1 MQLVIPLSTAGEPL
15 FKRIYAG
22 LRKSILSGALPSGG
36 KLPSTRDLARE
47 LGVSRTV
54 VVLAYEHLLAEGFV
68 SGRMGSGTYV
78 AHDISRM
85 YGAGPGKPIDLKLT
99 SFGASAEQAT
109 ARVPVRSR
117 RRPPLPYDFAYAGCD
132 AESFP
137 LQAWN
142 RILLRCA
149 RKAPISELDYGLA
162 AGNLALRQAICTH
175 LRRSRAVQCDPSR
188 IIVVNGSQ
196 QALDLITRILI
207 ERGDSVAIEDPAYQG
222 TTEVLRTAGA
232 RLLPVPVDRQGLDTD
247 RLPASAR
254 AVFVTPSHQF
264 PTGATLSLERRIA
277 LLDWARRKNAVV
289 IEDDYDGEFRY
300 EGQPLESLQG
310 LDRDSRVVYIGTFS
324 RTVFSSLRIGY
335 LVAPSTLV
343 PALTA
348 AKWLC
353 DRHTPNLEQ
362 QTLAEFIA
370 TGTYGRHLRRV
381 QRRNALRR
389 RTLLDAVA
397 KYFGNR
403 VELTGDGAGAHVALW
418 PRRRVSEE
426 SIVER
431 AKLQGVGVYG
441 LATYHLQRPPR
452 PGFMLGYSRLTEG
465 QIQEGISRLSQ
476 VL

>member
-1 MQLVIPLSTAGEPL
+1 VQFAIPLAATGDPL
-15 FKRIYAG
+15 FRRIYSG

-36 KLPSTRDLARE
+36 KLPSTRELARE
-47 LGVSRTV
+47 LAVSRTV

-68 SGRMGSGTYV
+68 AGRMGSGTYV

-85 YGAGPGKPIDLKLT
+85 YGTRTEKPIDFKLS
-99 SFGASAEQAT
+99 SFGSSAEQAT
-109 ARVPVRSR
+109 ARVHVRSR
-117 RRPPLPYDFAYAGCD
+117 RRHPLPYDFAYAGCD
-132 AESFP
+132 AGIFP
-137 LQAWN
+137 LQTWN

-149 RKAPISELDYGLA
+149 RKVPIAELDYGLA
-162 AGNLALRQAICTH
+162 AGNLSLRQAICTH

-207 ERGDSVAIEDPAYQG
+207 ERGDAVAIEDPAYQG
-222 TTEVLRTAGA
+222 TSEVLRTAGA
-232 RLLPVPVDRQGLDTD
+232 RLLPVPVDRQGLDPD
-247 RLPASAR
+247 RLPVSAR

-277 LLDWARRKNAVV
+277 LLDWARRRNAVV

-370 TGTYGRHLRRV
+370 SGAYGRHLRRV
-381 QRRNALRR
+381 QRRNAVRR
-389 RTLLDAVA
+389 RTLLDAVDR
-397 KYFGNR
+397 YLGDR
-403 VELTGDGAGAHVALW
+403 IELTGDAAGAHVALW

-426 SIVER
+426 SIVAR

-441 LATYHLQRPPR
+441 LAVYHLQRVPR
-452 PGFMLGYSRLTEG
+452 PGLMLGYSRLSEG
-465 QIQEGISRLSQ
+465 QIHEGICRLAK

>member
-1 MQLVIPLSTAGEPL
+1 LQSVIPLGPAGEPL
-15 FKRIYAG
+15 FKRIYTG
-22 LRKSILSGALPSGG
+22 LRTTILSGALPTRG
-36 KLPSTRDLARE
+36 KLPSTRELAMQ

-54 VVLAYEHLLAEGFV
+54 VVLAYEQLLAEGFV
-68 SGRMGSGTYV
+68 SGRIGSGTYV
-78 AHDISRM
+78 AHGISRM
-85 YGAGPGKPIDLKLT
+85 HGTRSKKPIELKLAC
-99 SFGASAEQAT
+99 FGTLAQQAT
-109 ARVPVRSR
+109 ARVSVRSQG
-117 RRPPLPYDFAYAGCD
+117 RPALPYDFAYAGCD
-132 AESFP
+132 AEAFP

-149 RKAPISELDYGLA
+149 RKAPASELDYGLA
-162 AGNLALRQAICTH
+162 AGNLALREAICAH
-175 LRRSRAVQCDPSR
+175 LRRSRAVQCDASQV
-188 IIVVNGSQ
+188 IVVNGSQ

-207 ERGDSVAIEDPAYQG
+207 ERGDAVAIENPAYQG
-222 TTEVLRTAGA
+222 TSEVLRTAGA
-232 RLLPVPVDRQGLDTD
+232 RLLPVPVDRQGLDPD
-247 RLPASAR
+247 RLPERAR

-289 IEDDYDGEFRY
+289 VEDDYDGEFRY

-335 LVAPSTLV
+335 LVAPSMLV

-370 TGTYGRHLRRV
+370 NGTYGRHLRRV
-381 QRRNALRR
+381 QRINAVRR
-389 RTLLDAVA
+389 RTLLEAVDE
-397 KYFGNR
+397 YLGNR

-426 SIVER
+426 SIVAR

-452 PGFMLGYSRLTEG
+452 PGFMLGYSRLTDG
-465 QIQEGISRLSQ
+465 QIREGICRLAQ
-476 VL
+476 IL

>member
-1 MQLVIPLSTAGEPL
+1 
-15 FKRIYAG
+15 
-22 LRKSILSGALPSGG
+22 
-36 KLPSTRDLARE
+36 
-47 LGVSRTV
+47 VS
-54 VVLAYEHLLAEGFV
+54 
-68 SGRMGSGTYV
+68 
-78 AHDISRM
+78 
-85 YGAGPGKPIDLKLT
+85 
-99 SFGASAEQAT
+99 
-109 ARVPVRSR
+109 VRSR

-137 LQAWN
+137 LQTWN

-149 RKAPISELDYGLA
+149 RKTLTSELDYGLA

-188 IIVVNGSQ
+188 VVVVNGSQ

-207 ERGDSVAIEDPAYQG
+207 ERGDAVAIEDPAYQG
-222 TTEVLRTAGA
+222 TSEVLRTAGA
-232 RLLPVPVDRQGLDTD
+232 RLLPVPVDHQGLNPDG
-247 RLPASAR
+247 LPERAR

-264 PTGATLSLERRIA
+264 PTGGTLSLERRLA
-277 LLDWARRKNAVV
+277 LLDWARRRNAVV

-335 LVAPSTLV
+335 LVAPSALV

-370 TGTYGRHLRRV
+370 NGAYGRHLRRV
-381 QRRNALRR
+381 QRINAVRR
-389 RTLLDAVA
+389 RTLLDAVS
-397 KYFGNR
+397 KYLGNR
-403 VELTGDGAGAHVALW
+403 VEVTGEGAGAHVALW
-418 PRRRVSEE
+418 PRRRVSEDH
-426 SIVER
+426 VVAR
-431 AKLQGVGVYG
+431 AKLRGVGVYG
-441 LATYHLQRPPR
+441 LAPYYLRPPPR
-452 PGFMLGYSRLTEG
+452 PGFMLGYSRLTEDQIHEGICRLG
-465 QIQEGISRLSQ
+465 QIL
-476 VL
+476 

>member
-1 MQLVIPLSTAGEPL
+1 LQFVIPLESDGEPL

-22 LRKSILSGALPSGG
+22 LRTSILAGALPSRG
-36 KLPSTRDLARE
+36 KLPSTREVARQ

-54 VVLAYEHLLAEGFV
+54 VVLAYEQLLAEGFV
-68 SGRMGSGTYV
+68 SGRIGSGTYV
-78 AHDISRM
+78 AHGISRM
-85 YGAGPGKPIDLKLT
+85 YGTRPEKPIDLKLA
-99 SFGASAEQAT
+99 SFGGAAAQAT
-109 ARVPVRSR
+109 ARVSVRSQ
-117 RRPPLPYDFAYAGCD
+117 RRPALPYDFAYAGCD
-132 AESFP
+132 AEAFP

-149 RKAPISELDYGLA
+149 RKTPVSELDYGLA
-162 AGNLALRQAICTH
+162 AGNLSLRQAICTH

-196 QALDLITRILI
+196 QALDLITRVLI
-207 ERGDSVAIEDPAYQG
+207 ERGDAVAIENPAYQG
-222 TTEVLRTAGA
+222 TSEVLRTAGA
-232 RLLPVPVDRQGLDTD
+232 RLLPVPVDRQGLDPD
-247 RLPASAR
+247 RLPERAR

-277 LLDWARRKNAVV
+277 LLDWARRRNAVV
-289 IEDDYDGEFRY
+289 VEDDYDGEFRY

-310 LDRDSRVVYIGTFS
+310 LDRDSRVIYVGTFS

-335 LVAPSTLV
+335 LVAPSMLV
-343 PALTA
+343 PALTG

-370 TGTYGRHLRRV
+370 SGAYGRHLRRV
-381 QRRNALRR
+381 QRRNAVRR
-389 RTLLDAVA
+389 RTLLDAVD
-397 KYFGNR
+397 KYLGNR

-426 SIVER
+426 SVVAR
-431 AKLQGVGVYG
+431 AKLRGVGIYG

-452 PGFMLGYSRLTEG
+452 PGFMLGYSRLSDA
-465 QIQEGISRLSQ
+465 QIHEGICRLAQ
-476 VL
+476 LL

>member
-1 MQLVIPLSTAGEPL
+1 LQFVIPLASAGEPL
-15 FKRIYAG
+15 SKRIYTG
-22 LRKSILSGALPSGG
+22 LRQSILSGALPSRG
-36 KLPSTRDLARE
+36 KLPSTRELARE

-54 VVLAYEHLLAEGFV
+54 VVLAYEQLLAEGFV
-68 SGRMGSGTYV
+68 SGRTGSGTYV
-78 AHDISRM
+78 AHDVSRM
-85 YGAGPGKPIDLKLT
+85 YAARPEKAIDLKLT
-99 SFGASAEQAT
+99 SFGSSAEQAT
-109 ARVPVRSR
+109 ARVHVRSR
-117 RRPPLPYDFAYAGCD
+117 RRPALPYDFAYAGCD
-132 AESFP
+132 AQSFP
-137 LQAWN
+137 LRAWN

-149 RKAPISELDYGLA
+149 RKALISDLDYGLA
-162 AGNLALRQAICTH
+162 AGNPALRQAICTH

-188 IIVVNGSQ
+188 VIVVNGSQ

-207 ERGDSVAIEDPAYQG
+207 ERGDAVAIEDPAYQG
-222 TTEVLRTAGA
+222 TSEILRTAGA
-232 RLLPVPVDRQGLDTD
+232 RLLPVPVDRQGLDPD

-277 LLDWARRKNAVV
+277 LLDWARRRNAVV

-335 LVAPSTLV
+335 LVAPSNLV

-353 DRHTPNLEQ
+353 DRHTPNLQ
-362 QTLAEFIA
+362 QHTLAEFIA
-370 TGTYGRHLRRV
+370 SGAYGRHLRRA
-381 QRRNALRR
+381 QRRNAIRR
-389 RTLLDAVA
+389 RVLLAAVD
-397 KYFGNR
+397 KYLGNR

-426 SIVER
+426 NVVAR
-431 AKLQGVGVYG
+431 AKLRGVGVYG
-441 LATYHLQRPPR
+441 LATYHLQPPPR
-452 PGFMLGYSRLTEG
+452 PGFMLGYSRLTDG
-465 QIQEGISRLSQ
+465 QIHEGICRLAH